1 MMKEEFILTRLRDER
16 AMYRVLFIVCVVA
29 VLSAAAL
36 AVAMLVSGA
45 IGEALYVIG
54 LGAGI
59 GLAGIGSYASS
70 KSLSRALD
78 EVEADV
84 EGLAFI
90 EDYSVP
96 TATVIEKLL
105 LPAKTYFQLV
115 VAYGA
120 SAAMMVVGG
129 ILIVVLVEG
138 EKVLVALGLLLLLGG
153 LLVGVLA
160 IKSFRNWKA
169 AKLFEQQVTA
179 A

>member
-1 MMKEEFILTRLRDER
+1 
-16 AMYRVLFIVCVVA
+16 MYRVLFVVCIVAALGAA
-29 VLSAAAL
+29 VL

-45 IGEALYVIG
+45 LGEALYVIG

-59 GLAGIGSYASS
+59 GLAGAGFCASA

-84 EGLAFI
+84 EGLAYI
-90 EDYSVP
+90 EDYSVS

-129 ILIVVLVEG
+129 ILIVVLAEG
-138 EKVLVALGLLLLLGG
+138 EKALVALGLLLLVGG

-160 IKSFRNWKA
+160 FKSFRNWKA
-169 AKLFEQQVTA
+169 AKLFEQQATA